1 MEITGRPALGGTGG
15 VTAVKDAP
23 QPVQNV
29 ASVGLCWAQ
38 LAHVRIPVTLATR
51 AAMAPISLFHQEG
64 KTTQR
69 KSLTYLPKSRRFAAS
84 KSLSDI

>member
-1 MEITGRPALGGTGG
+1 MEIIGRPYTGG
-15 VTAVKDAP
+15 VTVIKDAP

-38 LAHVRIPVTLATR
+38 LAHFLISVTLATGP
-51 AAMAPISLFHQEG
+51 AMALSSLFQQES

-69 KSLTYLPKSRRFAAS
+69 KSLTYFPNNRRFAAS